1 MKRQLLSYAFALAV
15 PALFAGPVVTVTKTE
30 QPSGSRYL
38 VIDYVLSEE
47 AAIVTLDIC
56 TNGVS
61 IGKDLLVNAIGD
73 VNRKVEPGTRQ
84 IKWNARKTWP
94 NRVIDDGSVTAKLTA
109 WALNCPP
116 PYLVL
121 SLDGVTPPA
130 YYESADLV
138 PGGIADNLY
147 KTTKVLMRKI
157 PAAFVTWRMG
167 ATADESGT
175 TTGWEAAEV
184 AHQVTFTSDYYIG
197 VYEVTKGQYKLA
209 TGNTGGMNFNNYE
222 DSPLRPAGSLP
233 YDIVRGSTEKGIDWP
248 ATGTNVTANSV
259 IGNFRRLT
267 LLDTLDLPT
276 EAQWEFACRAGCATG
291 LYNGKDAPGS
301 AWSDGVVRNAEP
313 LAWFGNNSATE
324 TTDGKQQPHV
334 VGLKEPN
341 AFGLYDMLGNVF
353 EWCLDWYAVGD
364 VYSNGQAVV
373 DPKGATAPTSAS
385 RRVCRGGCFD
395 NNGVICRA
403 AARGNGHVANSWDD
417 HFGIRLCSPALVK

>member
-38 VIDYVLSEE
+38 VIDYELTEE
-47 AAIVTLDIC
+47 AAIVTLDVC

-138 PGGIADNLY
+138 PGGVSNNLY
-147 KTTKVLMRKI
+147 KTDKILMKKI
-157 PAAFVTWRMG
+157 PAAYVSWRMG
-167 ATADESGT
+167 STGDE
-175 TTGWEAAEV
+175 TGHEDGWILREV
-184 AHQVTFTSDYYIG
+184 SHQVVLSADYYMG
-197 VYEVTKGQYKLA
+197 VYEVTKRQYKLA
-209 TGNTGGMNFNNYE
+209 TGNAGGGFQNYE
-222 DSPLRPAGSLP
+222 DSPRRPAGQIQGNIL
-233 YDIVRGSTEKGIDWP
+233 RGSTADGIDWP
-248 ATGTNVTANSV
+248 STGTNVTSGSV
-259 IGNFRRLT
+259 IGCFRVKT
-267 LLDTLDLPT
+267 CLDALDLPT
-276 EAQWEFACRAGCATG
+276 EAQWEFACRAGCTTA
-291 LYNGKDAPGS
+291 LYNGKDVPNS
-301 AWSDGVVRNAEP
+301 AWQDGKVPWLEP
-313 LAWFGNNSATE
+313 LGWFSANAATE
-324 TTDGKQQPHV
+324 TTDGIAQPHE

-341 AFGLYDMLGNVF
+341 GFGLYDMLGNVY
-353 EWCLDWYAVGD
+353 EWCLDWDSQGAA
-364 VYSNGQAVV
+364 YSDGRVAA
-373 DPKGATAPTSAS
+373 DPKGVTTPGSTTY
-385 RRVCRGGCFD
+385 RICRGGCYEYS
-395 NNGVICRA
+395 GAICRA
-403 AARGNGHVANSWDD
+403 AYRGKGDMNNSWFDR
-417 HFGIRLCSPALVK
+417 FGFRLCCPAIVK